1 MLQDRTEVGSNPV
14 QWTDLNKLEHAG
26 THLVTSKIRHSI
38 LFQPNFNLP
47 PQISCWMSSFQDFFY
62 GLNPQGDGR
71 GLFHVIEQ
79 LAALEVEIASFWM
92 KLGKKNDVENPGD
105 IFLDDVELCFI
116 DLIWYYCMWYNDI
129 SHWGVLD
136 FLVETC
142 NKNNTALSQHCT
154 ISHFVHMVRM
164 NIITSWVDQN
174 RARVP
179 SGAFWMGWNPMRL
192 TSPSFAVSEPFELE
206 VDTDFPQSNWI
217 SPVPCFIPKPHAK
230 VGSLRKQQFHSYT
243 VITQYREYIYIH
255 MYNSKNN
262 DDNNDNNIN
271 IYIIIIIEGSL
282 EVKLP
287 TIWTVEKQRWDE
299 SEETRSEERRCR
311 CAKR

>member
-1 MLQDRTEVGSNPV
+1 
-14 QWTDLNKLEHAG
+14 
-26 THLVTSKIRHSI
+26 
-38 LFQPNFNLP
+38 
-47 PQISCWMSSFQDFFY
+47 
-62 GLNPQGDGR
+62 
-71 GLFHVIEQ
+71 
-79 LAALEVEIASFWM
+79 
-92 KLGKKNDVENPGD
+92 
-105 IFLDDVELCFI
+105 
-116 DLIWYYCMWYNDI
+116 
-129 SHWGVLD
+129 
-136 FLVETC
+136 
-142 NKNNTALSQHCT
+142 
-154 ISHFVHMVRM
+154 
-164 NIITSWVDQN
+164 
-174 RARVP
+174 
-179 SGAFWMGWNPMRL
+179 MRL

-287 TIWTVEKQRWDE
+287 TIWTVEKQR
-299 SEETRSEERRCR
+299 
-311 CAKR
+311 